1 MNWSI
6 NKNFLRIALLSAAVA
21 GTLNPRSY
29 NKNRFWDQKQDYGLQ
44 TDDKGKCSNFISFR
58 SSKFQ
63 FNFIMFENIYLE
75 SALCFTTSFYHDQC

>member
-1 MNWSI
+1 MNWFI
-6 NKNFLRIALLSAAVA
+6 NKNFFRIALLSAAVA

-44 TDDKGKCSNFISFR
+44 TNDKGKRSNFLSFIY
-58 SSKFQ
+58 SKSLT
-63 FNFIMFENIYLE
+63 FENIYLE